1 MVKVLKLNSISPK
14 VNDVLDKNY
23 EITSECDN
31 PDLILVRSAQMADFV
46 LPESVVAIGRA
57 GAGVNNI
64 PHAEYAKRGVVVFN
78 SPGANAN
85 AVKELVI
92 TALLL
97 SCRKIIEGIKWVNS
111 QNNAEGGVAK
121 IVEKGKA
128 QFVGGEISGKT
139 LGVVGLGAIGRKV
152 AVAANALGMN
162 IVGYDPFFNKDTDL
176 GIEFEVVDNLDKIYE
191 KSDFITLHLP
201 YNADTKGMIDK
212 TAISKMKDGVVIV
225 NCARGELVQNADII
239 AAVKD
244 GKVHKYFTDFP
255 SEPLLNVDGIIACP
269 HLGASTPEAEDN
281 CAVMVATELKD
292 YFENGNIKNSVNY
305 PAVFAA
311 RKNHRITVLAEDNP
325 AVSSLIADFA
335 DKNDGKVTCSG
346 KNGNLLPPFLWMVIC
361 LVLWVL
367 ANYIFAVISHL
378 RASFPAV
385 LLLSV
390 RLMAGHIKETF
401 ILLFTM
407 AGACLIVF
415 LVPGLFVLFPG
426 ILCGIASHLI
436 ELGLKKALAID

>member
-31 PDLILVRSAQMADFV
+31 PELILVRSAQMADFN

-111 QNNAEGGVAK
+111 QNNVEGGVTK
-121 IVEKGKA
+121 IVEKGKS

-176 GIEFEVVDNLDKIYE
+176 GIELEVVDTLDKIYE

-225 NCARGELVQNADII
+225 NCARGELVQNDDII

-305 PAVFAA
+305 PSVFAA
-311 RKNHRITVLAEDNP
+311 RKNHRITILAEDNP
-325 AVSSLIADFA
+325 AVLSLIADFA

-346 KNGNLLPPFLWMVIC
+346 KNGNLYAIIDSDKEFSSDSVAK
-361 LVLWVL
+361 L
-367 ANYIFAVISHL
+367 AAAREVY
-378 RASFPAV
+378 R
-385 LLLSV
+385 V
-390 RLMAGHIKETF
+390 REI
-401 ILLFTM
+401 I
-407 AGACLIVF
+407 
-415 LVPGLFVLFPG
+415 
-426 ILCGIASHLI
+426 
-436 ELGLKKALAID
+436 

>member
-14 VNDVLDKNY
+14 VNDILDKNY

-31 PDLILVRSAQMADFV
+31 PELILVRSAQMADYA

-176 GIEFEVVDNLDKIYE
+176 GIDLEVVDTLDKIYE

-225 NCARGELVQNADII
+225 NCARGELVNNDDII

-325 AVSSLIADFA
+325 AVLSLIADFA

-346 KNGNLLPPFLWMVIC
+346 KNGNIYAIIDSDNEFSSDSVAK
-361 LVLWVL
+361 L
-367 ANYIFAVISHL
+367 AAARGVY
-378 RASFPAV
+378 R
-385 LLLSV
+385 V
-390 RLMAGHIKETF
+390 REI
-401 ILLFTM
+401 I
-407 AGACLIVF
+407 
-415 LVPGLFVLFPG
+415 
-426 ILCGIASHLI
+426 
-436 ELGLKKALAID
+436 

>member
-14 VNDVLDKNY
+14 VNDILDKNY

-31 PDLILVRSAQMADFV
+31 PELILVRSAQMADYV

-97 SCRKIIEGIKWVNS
+97 SCRKIIEGIKWINS
-111 QNNAEGGVAK
+111 QNNAEDGVAK

-128 QFVGGEISGKT
+128 QFVGGEISEKT

-176 GIEFEVVDNLDKIYE
+176 GIELEVVDTLDKIYE

-212 TAISKMKDGVVIV
+212 AAISKMKDGVVIV

-239 AAVKD
+239 TAVKD

-346 KNGNLLPPFLWMVIC
+346 KNGNLYAIIDSDKEFSSDSVAK
-361 LVLWVL
+361 L
-367 ANYIFAVISHL
+367 AAAREVY
-378 RASFPAV
+378 R
-385 LLLSV
+385 V
-390 RLMAGHIKETF
+390 REI
-401 ILLFTM
+401 I
-407 AGACLIVF
+407 
-415 LVPGLFVLFPG
+415 
-426 ILCGIASHLI
+426 
-436 ELGLKKALAID
+436 

>member
-31 PDLILVRSAQMADFV
+31 PELILVRSAQMADFV

-111 QNNAEGGVAK
+111 QNNAEDGVAK

-176 GIEFEVVDNLDKIYE
+176 GIDLEVVDTLDKIYE

-212 TAISKMKDGVVIV
+212 AAISKMKDGVVIV

-325 AVSSLIADFA
+325 AVLSLIADFA

-346 KNGNLLPPFLWMVIC
+346 KNGNLYAIIDSDKGFSSDSVAK
-361 LVLWVL
+361 L
-367 ANYIFAVISHL
+367 AAAREVY
-378 RASFPAV
+378 R
-385 LLLSV
+385 V
-390 RLMAGHIKETF
+390 REI
-401 ILLFTM
+401 I
-407 AGACLIVF
+407 
-415 LVPGLFVLFPG
+415 
-426 ILCGIASHLI
+426 
-436 ELGLKKALAID
+436 

>member
-31 PDLILVRSAQMADFV
+31 PDLILVRSAQMADYA

-176 GIEFEVVDNLDKIYE
+176 GIELEVVDTLDKIYK

-212 TAISKMKDGVVIV
+212 AAISKMKDGVVIV
-225 NCARGELVQNADII
+225 NCARGELVNNDDII

-325 AVSSLIADFA
+325 AVLSLIADFA

-346 KNGNLLPPFLWMVIC
+346 KNGNLYAIIDSDKEFSSDSVAK
-361 LVLWVL
+361 L
-367 ANYIFAVISHL
+367 AAAREVY
-378 RASFPAV
+378 R
-385 LLLSV
+385 V
-390 RLMAGHIKETF
+390 REI
-401 ILLFTM
+401 I
-407 AGACLIVF
+407 
-415 LVPGLFVLFPG
+415 
-426 ILCGIASHLI
+426 
-436 ELGLKKALAID
+436 

>member
-31 PDLILVRSAQMADFV
+31 PDLILVRSAQMADYA

-111 QNNAEGGVAK
+111 QNNVEGGVAK

-162 IVGYDPFFNKDTDL
+162 IIGYDPFFNKDTDL
-176 GIEFEVVDNLDKIYE
+176 GIDLEVVDTLDKIYE

-212 TAISKMKDGVVIV
+212 AAISKMKDGVVIV

-305 PAVFAA
+305 PAVFSA

-346 KNGNLLPPFLWMVIC
+346 KNGNLYAIIDSDNEFSSDSVAK
-361 LVLWVL
+361 L
-367 ANYIFAVISHL
+367 AAAREVY
-378 RASFPAV
+378 R
-385 LLLSV
+385 V
-390 RLMAGHIKETF
+390 REI
-401 ILLFTM
+401 I
-407 AGACLIVF
+407 
-415 LVPGLFVLFPG
+415 
-426 ILCGIASHLI
+426 
-436 ELGLKKALAID
+436 

>member
-31 PDLILVRSAQMADFV
+31 PELILVRSAQMADFD

-111 QNNAEGGVAK
+111 QNDAEGGVAK
-121 IVEKGKA
+121 IVEKGKS

-176 GIEFEVVDNLDKIYE
+176 GIELEIVDTLDKIYE

-225 NCARGELVQNADII
+225 NCARGELVQNDDII

-346 KNGNLLPPFLWMVIC
+346 KYGNIYAIIDSDKAFSSDSVAK
-361 LVLWVL
+361 L
-367 ANYIFAVISHL
+367 AAAREVY
-378 RASFPAV
+378 R
-385 LLLSV
+385 V
-390 RLMAGHIKETF
+390 REI
-401 ILLFTM
+401 I
-407 AGACLIVF
+407 
-415 LVPGLFVLFPG
+415 
-426 ILCGIASHLI
+426 
-436 ELGLKKALAID
+436 

>member
-31 PDLILVRSAQMADFV
+31 PDLILVRSAQMADFN

-111 QNNAEGGVAK
+111 QNDAEGGVAK
-121 IVEKGKA
+121 IVEKGKS

-176 GIEFEVVDNLDKIYE
+176 GIELEVVDTLDKIYE
-191 KSDFITLHLP
+191 KSDCITLHLP

-225 NCARGELVQNADII
+225 NCARGELVNNDDII

-305 PAVFAA
+305 PSVFAA

-346 KNGNLLPPFLWMVIC
+346 KNGNLYAIIDSDKAFSSDSVAK
-361 LVLWVL
+361 L
-367 ANYIFAVISHL
+367 AAAREVY
-378 RASFPAV
+378 R
-385 LLLSV
+385 V
-390 RLMAGHIKETF
+390 REI
-401 ILLFTM
+401 I
-407 AGACLIVF
+407 
-415 LVPGLFVLFPG
+415 
-426 ILCGIASHLI
+426 
-436 ELGLKKALAID
+436 

>member
-31 PDLILVRSAQMADFV
+31 PELILVRSAQMADYA

-111 QNNAEGGVAK
+111 QNDAEGGVAK

-176 GIEFEVVDNLDKIYE
+176 GIELEIVDTLDKIYE

-225 NCARGELVQNADII
+225 NCARGELVNNDDII

-244 GKVHKYFTDFP
+244 GKIHKYFTDFP

-346 KNGNLLPPFLWMVIC
+346 KNGNIYAIIDSDKVFSSDSVAK
-361 LVLWVL
+361 L
-367 ANYIFAVISHL
+367 AAAREVY
-378 RASFPAV
+378 R
-385 LLLSV
+385 V
-390 RLMAGHIKETF
+390 REI
-401 ILLFTM
+401 I
-407 AGACLIVF
+407 
-415 LVPGLFVLFPG
+415 
-426 ILCGIASHLI
+426 
-436 ELGLKKALAID
+436 

>member
-31 PDLILVRSAQMADFV
+31 PELILVRSAQMADYV
-46 LPESVVAIGRA
+46 LSESVVAIGRA

-176 GIEFEVVDNLDKIYE
+176 GIKLEVVDTLDKIYE

-201 YNADTKGMIDK
+201 YNADTKGMIDN

-225 NCARGELVQNADII
+225 NCARGELVQNDDII

-255 SEPLLNVDGIIACP
+255 TEPLLNVDGIIACP

-346 KNGNLLPPFLWMVIC
+346 KNGNIYAIIDSDNEFSSDSVAK
-361 LVLWVL
+361 L
-367 ANYIFAVISHL
+367 AAAREVY
-378 RASFPAV
+378 R
-385 LLLSV
+385 V
-390 RLMAGHIKETF
+390 REI
-401 ILLFTM
+401 I
-407 AGACLIVF
+407 
-415 LVPGLFVLFPG
+415 
-426 ILCGIASHLI
+426 
-436 ELGLKKALAID
+436 

>member
-31 PDLILVRSAQMADFV
+31 PDLILVRSAQMADYA

-111 QNNAEGGVAK
+111 QNNVEGGVAK

-176 GIEFEVVDNLDKIYE
+176 GIELEVVDTLDKIYE

-225 NCARGELVQNADII
+225 NCARGELVQNDDII

-346 KNGNLLPPFLWMVIC
+346 KNGNIYAIIDSDKEFSSDSVAK
-361 LVLWVL
+361 L
-367 ANYIFAVISHL
+367 AAAREVY
-378 RASFPAV
+378 R
-385 LLLSV
+385 V
-390 RLMAGHIKETF
+390 REI
-401 ILLFTM
+401 I
-407 AGACLIVF
+407 
-415 LVPGLFVLFPG
+415 
-426 ILCGIASHLI
+426 
-436 ELGLKKALAID
+436 

>member
-31 PDLILVRSAQMADFV
+31 PDLILVRSAQMADYV
-46 LPESVVAIGRA
+46 RPESVVAIGRA

-162 IVGYDPFFNKDTDL
+162 IIGYDPFFNKDTDL
-176 GIEFEVVDNLDKIYE
+176 GIDLEVVDTLDKIYE

-212 TAISKMKDGVVIV
+212 AAISKMKDGVVIV

-305 PAVFAA
+305 PTVFAA

-346 KNGNLLPPFLWMVIC
+346 KYGNLYAIIDSDKAFSSDSVAK
-361 LVLWVL
+361 L
-367 ANYIFAVISHL
+367 AAAREVY
-378 RASFPAV
+378 R
-385 LLLSV
+385 V
-390 RLMAGHIKETF
+390 REI
-401 ILLFTM
+401 I
-407 AGACLIVF
+407 
-415 LVPGLFVLFPG
+415 
-426 ILCGIASHLI
+426 
-436 ELGLKKALAID
+436 

>member
-23 EITSECDN
+23 EISSECDN
-31 PDLILVRSAQMADFV
+31 PELILVRSAQMADYA

-111 QNNAEGGVAK
+111 QNDAEGGVAK

-176 GIEFEVVDNLDKIYE
+176 GIELEVVDTLDKIYE

-225 NCARGELVQNADII
+225 NCARGELVQNDDII

-346 KNGNLLPPFLWMVIC
+346 KNGNIYAIIDSDKAFSSDSVAK
-361 LVLWVL
+361 L
-367 ANYIFAVISHL
+367 AAAREVY
-378 RASFPAV
+378 R
-385 LLLSV
+385 V
-390 RLMAGHIKETF
+390 REI
-401 ILLFTM
+401 I
-407 AGACLIVF
+407 
-415 LVPGLFVLFPG
+415 
-426 ILCGIASHLI
+426 
-436 ELGLKKALAID
+436 

>member
-31 PDLILVRSAQMADFV
+31 PDLILVRSAQMADYA

-176 GIEFEVVDNLDKIYE
+176 GIDLEVVDTLDKIYE

-212 TAISKMKDGVVIV
+212 AAISKMKDGVVIV

-255 SEPLLNVDGIIACP
+255 TEPLLNVDGIIACP

-325 AVSSLIADFA
+325 AVLSLIADFA

-346 KNGNLLPPFLWMVIC
+346 KNGNIYAIIDSDKGFSSDSVAK
-361 LVLWVL
+361 L
-367 ANYIFAVISHL
+367 AAAREVY
-378 RASFPAV
+378 R
-385 LLLSV
+385 V
-390 RLMAGHIKETF
+390 REI
-401 ILLFTM
+401 I
-407 AGACLIVF
+407 
-415 LVPGLFVLFPG
+415 
-426 ILCGIASHLI
+426 
-436 ELGLKKALAID
+436 

>member
-31 PDLILVRSAQMADFV
+31 PDLILVRSAQMADYA

-176 GIEFEVVDNLDKIYE
+176 GIDLEVVDTLDKIYE

-212 TAISKMKDGVVIV
+212 AAISKMKDGVVIV

-255 SEPLLNVDGIIACP
+255 TEPLLNVDGIIACP

-346 KNGNLLPPFLWMVIC
+346 KNGNLYAIIDSDKEFSSDSVAK
-361 LVLWVL
+361 L
-367 ANYIFAVISHL
+367 AAARGVY
-378 RASFPAV
+378 R
-385 LLLSV
+385 V
-390 RLMAGHIKETF
+390 REI
-401 ILLFTM
+401 I
-407 AGACLIVF
+407 
-415 LVPGLFVLFPG
+415 
-426 ILCGIASHLI
+426 
-436 ELGLKKALAID
+436 

>member
-31 PDLILVRSAQMADFV
+31 PELILVRSAQMADYA

-97 SCRKIIEGIKWVNS
+97 SCRKIIEGIKWINS

-176 GIEFEVVDNLDKIYE
+176 GIELEVVDTLDKIYE

-212 TAISKMKDGVVIV
+212 VAISKMKDGVVIV
-225 NCARGELVQNADII
+225 NCARGELVNNADII

-255 SEPLLNVDGIIACP
+255 TEPLLNVDGIIACP

-281 CAVMVATELKD
+281 CTVMVATELKD

-346 KNGNLLPPFLWMVIC
+346 KNGNLYAIIDSDNEFSSDSVAK
-361 LVLWVL
+361 L
-367 ANYIFAVISHL
+367 AAAREVY
-378 RASFPAV
+378 R
-385 LLLSV
+385 V
-390 RLMAGHIKETF
+390 REI
-401 ILLFTM
+401 I
-407 AGACLIVF
+407 
-415 LVPGLFVLFPG
+415 
-426 ILCGIASHLI
+426 
-436 ELGLKKALAID
+436 

>member
-46 LPESVVAIGRA
+46 FPESVVAIGRA

-176 GIEFEVVDNLDKIYE
+176 GIDLEVVDTLDKIYE

-212 TAISKMKDGVVIV
+212 VAISKMKDGVVIV
-225 NCARGELVQNADII
+225 NCARGELVQNDDII

-255 SEPLLNVDGIIACP
+255 TEPLLNVDGIIACP

-325 AVSSLIADFA
+325 AVLSLIADFA

-346 KNGNLLPPFLWMVIC
+346 KNGNLYAIIDSDKEFSSDSIAK
-361 LVLWVL
+361 L
-367 ANYIFAVISHL
+367 A
-378 RASFPAV
+378 ASREV
-385 LLLSV
+385 YRV
-390 RLMAGHIKETF
+390 REI
-401 ILLFTM
+401 I
-407 AGACLIVF
+407 
-415 LVPGLFVLFPG
+415 
-426 ILCGIASHLI
+426 
-436 ELGLKKALAID
+436 

>member
-46 LPESVVAIGRA
+46 FPESVVAIGRA

-128 QFVGGEISGKT
+128 QFVGGEILGKT

-176 GIEFEVVDNLDKIYE
+176 GIDLEVVDTLDKIYE

-212 TAISKMKDGVVIV
+212 VAISKMKDGVVIV
-225 NCARGELVQNADII
+225 NCARGELVQNDDII

-255 SEPLLNVDGIIACP
+255 TEPLLNVDGIIACP

-325 AVSSLIADFA
+325 AVLSLIADFA

-346 KNGNLLPPFLWMVIC
+346 KNGNLYAIIDSDKEFSSDSIAK
-361 LVLWVL
+361 L
-367 ANYIFAVISHL
+367 A
-378 RASFPAV
+378 ASREV
-385 LLLSV
+385 YRV
-390 RLMAGHIKETF
+390 REI
-401 ILLFTM
+401 I
-407 AGACLIVF
+407 
-415 LVPGLFVLFPG
+415 
-426 ILCGIASHLI
+426 
-436 ELGLKKALAID
+436 

>member
-31 PDLILVRSAQMADFV
+31 PELILVRSAQMADYA

-111 QNNAEGGVAK
+111 QNNVEGGVAN

-176 GIEFEVVDNLDKIYE
+176 GIDLEVVDTLDKIYE

-212 TAISKMKDGVVIV
+212 AAISKMKDGVVIV

-346 KNGNLLPPFLWMVIC
+346 KNGNLYAIIDSDKGFSSDSVAK
-361 LVLWVL
+361 L
-367 ANYIFAVISHL
+367 ASAREVY
-378 RASFPAV
+378 R
-385 LLLSV
+385 V
-390 RLMAGHIKETF
+390 REI
-401 ILLFTM
+401 I
-407 AGACLIVF
+407 
-415 LVPGLFVLFPG
+415 
-426 ILCGIASHLI
+426 
-436 ELGLKKALAID
+436 

>member
-31 PDLILVRSAQMADFV
+31 PDLILVRSAQMADYA

-64 PHAEYAKRGVVVFN
+64 PHAEYAKCGVVVFN

-111 QNNAEGGVAK
+111 QNNSEGGVAK

-162 IVGYDPFFNKDTDL
+162 IIGYDPFFNKDTDL
-176 GIEFEVVDNLDKIYE
+176 GIDLEVVDILDKIYE
-191 KSDFITLHLP
+191 KSDFITLNLP

-212 TAISKMKDGVVIV
+212 VAISKMKDGVVIV

-255 SEPLLNVDGIIACP
+255 TEPLLNVDGIIACP

-346 KNGNLLPPFLWMVIC
+346 KNGNLYAIIDSDKEFSSDSVAK
-361 LVLWVL
+361 L
-367 ANYIFAVISHL
+367 AAAREVY
-378 RASFPAV
+378 R
-385 LLLSV
+385 V
-390 RLMAGHIKETF
+390 REI
-401 ILLFTM
+401 I
-407 AGACLIVF
+407 
-415 LVPGLFVLFPG
+415 
-426 ILCGIASHLI
+426 
-436 ELGLKKALAID
+436 

>member
-23 EITSECDN
+23 EISSECDN
-31 PDLILVRSAQMADFV
+31 PDLILVRSAQMADFA

-111 QNNAEGGVAK
+111 QNNTEGGVAK
-121 IVEKGKA
+121 TVEKGKS

-176 GIEFEVVDNLDKIYE
+176 GIELEVVDTLDKIYE

-212 TAISKMKDGVVIV
+212 AAISKMKDGVVIV

-346 KNGNLLPPFLWMVIC
+346 KNGNIYAIIDSDKEFSSDSVAK
-361 LVLWVL
+361 L
-367 ANYIFAVISHL
+367 AAAREVY
-378 RASFPAV
+378 R
-385 LLLSV
+385 V
-390 RLMAGHIKETF
+390 REI
-401 ILLFTM
+401 I
-407 AGACLIVF
+407 
-415 LVPGLFVLFPG
+415 
-426 ILCGIASHLI
+426 
-436 ELGLKKALAID
+436 

>member
-23 EITSECDN
+23 EIASECDN
-31 PDLILVRSAQMADFV
+31 PELILVRSAQMADYA

-111 QNNAEGGVAK
+111 QNNAECGVAK

-162 IVGYDPFFNKDTDL
+162 IVGYDPFSIRTR
-176 GIEFEVVDNLDKIYE
+176 IWE
-191 KSDFITLHLP
+191 S
-201 YNADTKGMIDK
+201 
-212 TAISKMKDGVVIV
+212 ISKSSILWTK
-225 NCARGELVQNADII
+225 
-239 AAVKD
+239 
-244 GKVHKYFTDFP
+244 FTKNPTSLPFIFP
-255 SEPLLNVDGIIACP
+255 T
-269 HLGASTPEAEDN
+269 TP
-281 CAVMVATELKD
+281 T
-292 YFENGNIKNSVNY
+292 
-305 PAVFAA
+305 
-311 RKNHRITVLAEDNP
+311 RKA
-325 AVSSLIADFA
+325 
-335 DKNDGKVTCSG
+335 
-346 KNGNLLPPFLWMVIC
+346 
-361 LVLWVL
+361 
-367 ANYIFAVISHL
+367 
-378 RASFPAV
+378 
-385 LLLSV
+385 
-390 RLMAGHIKETF
+390 
-401 ILLFTM
+401 
-407 AGACLIVF
+407 
-415 LVPGLFVLFPG
+415 
-426 ILCGIASHLI
+426 
-436 ELGLKKALAID
+436 

>member
-31 PDLILVRSAQMADFV
+31 PDLILVRSAQMADYA

-121 IVEKGKA
+121 IVEKGKS

-176 GIEFEVVDNLDKIYE
+176 GIELEVVDTLDKIYE

-212 TAISKMKDGVVIV
+212 VAISKMKDGVVIV

-346 KNGNLLPPFLWMVIC
+346 KNGNLYAIIDSDKEFSSDSVAK
-361 LVLWVL
+361 L
-367 ANYIFAVISHL
+367 AAAREVY
-378 RASFPAV
+378 R
-385 LLLSV
+385 V
-390 RLMAGHIKETF
+390 REI
-401 ILLFTM
+401 I
-407 AGACLIVF
+407 
-415 LVPGLFVLFPG
+415 
-426 ILCGIASHLI
+426 
-436 ELGLKKALAID
+436 

>member
-46 LPESVVAIGRA
+46 FPESVVAIGRA

-111 QNNAEGGVAK
+111 QNNVEGGVAK

-162 IVGYDPFFNKDTDL
+162 IIGYDPFFNKDTDL
-176 GIEFEVVDNLDKIYE
+176 GIDLEVVDTLDKIYE

-212 TAISKMKDGVVIV
+212 VAISKMKDGVVIV

-255 SEPLLNVDGIIACP
+255 TEPLLNVDGIIACP

-346 KNGNLLPPFLWMVIC
+346 KNGNLYAIIDSDNEFSSDSVAK
-361 LVLWVL
+361 L
-367 ANYIFAVISHL
+367 AAAREIY
-378 RASFPAV
+378 R
-385 LLLSV
+385 V
-390 RLMAGHIKETF
+390 REI
-401 ILLFTM
+401 I
-407 AGACLIVF
+407 
-415 LVPGLFVLFPG
+415 
-426 ILCGIASHLI
+426 
-436 ELGLKKALAID
+436 

>member
-46 LPESVVAIGRA
+46 FPESVVAIGRA

-111 QNNAEGGVAK
+111 QNNVEGGVAK

-176 GIEFEVVDNLDKIYE
+176 GIDLEVVDTLDKIYE

-212 TAISKMKDGVVIV
+212 VAISKMKDGVVIV
-225 NCARGELVQNADII
+225 NCARGELVQNDDII

-255 SEPLLNVDGIIACP
+255 TEPLLNVDGIIACP

-325 AVSSLIADFA
+325 AVLSLIADFA

-346 KNGNLLPPFLWMVIC
+346 KNGNLYAIIDSDKEFSSDSIAK
-361 LVLWVL
+361 L
-367 ANYIFAVISHL
+367 A
-378 RASFPAV
+378 ASREV
-385 LLLSV
+385 YRV
-390 RLMAGHIKETF
+390 REI
-401 ILLFTM
+401 I
-407 AGACLIVF
+407 
-415 LVPGLFVLFPG
+415 
-426 ILCGIASHLI
+426 
-436 ELGLKKALAID
+436 

>member
-23 EITSECDN
+23 EFTSECDN
-31 PDLILVRSAQMADFV
+31 PDLILVRSAQMADFD

-111 QNNAEGGVAK
+111 QNDAEGGVAK
-121 IVEKGKA
+121 IVEKGKS

-176 GIEFEVVDNLDKIYE
+176 GIELEVVDTLDKIYE

-244 GKVHKYFTDFP
+244 GKVYKYFTDFP

-305 PAVFAA
+305 PSVFAA

-346 KNGNLLPPFLWMVIC
+346 KNGNIYAIIDSDKAFSSDSVAK
-361 LVLWVL
+361 L
-367 ANYIFAVISHL
+367 AAAREVY
-378 RASFPAV
+378 R
-385 LLLSV
+385 V
-390 RLMAGHIKETF
+390 REI
-401 ILLFTM
+401 I
-407 AGACLIVF
+407 
-415 LVPGLFVLFPG
+415 
-426 ILCGIASHLI
+426 
-436 ELGLKKALAID
+436 

>member
-31 PDLILVRSAQMADFV
+31 PDLILVRSAQMADYA

-176 GIEFEVVDNLDKIYE
+176 GIDLEVVDTLDKIYE

-212 TAISKMKDGVVIV
+212 AAISKMKDGVVIV

-255 SEPLLNVDGIIACP
+255 TEPLLNVDGIIACP

-325 AVSSLIADFA
+325 AVLSLIADFA

-346 KNGNLLPPFLWMVIC
+346 KNGNLYAIIDSDNEFSSDSVAK
-361 LVLWVL
+361 L
-367 ANYIFAVISHL
+367 AAAREVY
-378 RASFPAV
+378 R
-385 LLLSV
+385 V
-390 RLMAGHIKETF
+390 REI
-401 ILLFTM
+401 I
-407 AGACLIVF
+407 
-415 LVPGLFVLFPG
+415 
-426 ILCGIASHLI
+426 
-436 ELGLKKALAID
+436 

>member
-31 PDLILVRSAQMADFV
+31 PELILVRSAQMADYA

-97 SCRKIIEGIKWVNS
+97 SCRKIIEGIKWINS

-176 GIEFEVVDNLDKIYE
+176 GIELEVVDTLDKIYE

-212 TAISKMKDGVVIV
+212 AAISKMKDGVVIV
-225 NCARGELVQNADII
+225 NCARGELVNNDDII

-346 KNGNLLPPFLWMVIC
+346 KNGNLYAIIDSDNEFSSDSVAK
-361 LVLWVL
+361 L
-367 ANYIFAVISHL
+367 AAAREVY
-378 RASFPAV
+378 R
-385 LLLSV
+385 V
-390 RLMAGHIKETF
+390 REI
-401 ILLFTM
+401 I
-407 AGACLIVF
+407 
-415 LVPGLFVLFPG
+415 
-426 ILCGIASHLI
+426 
-436 ELGLKKALAID
+436 

>member
-31 PDLILVRSAQMADFV
+31 PELILVRSAQMADYV

-97 SCRKIIEGIKWVNS
+97 SCRKIIEGIKWINS
-111 QNNAEGGVAK
+111 QNNAEDGVAK
-121 IVEKGKA
+121 IVEKGKS

-176 GIEFEVVDNLDKIYE
+176 GIELEVVDTLDKIYE

-212 TAISKMKDGVVIV
+212 VAISKMKDGVVIV
-225 NCARGELVQNADII
+225 NCARGELVQNDDII

-346 KNGNLLPPFLWMVIC
+346 KNGNLYAIIDSDKEFSSDSVAK
-361 LVLWVL
+361 L
-367 ANYIFAVISHL
+367 AAAREVY
-378 RASFPAV
+378 R
-385 LLLSV
+385 V
-390 RLMAGHIKETF
+390 REI
-401 ILLFTM
+401 I
-407 AGACLIVF
+407 
-415 LVPGLFVLFPG
+415 
-426 ILCGIASHLI
+426 
-436 ELGLKKALAID
+436 

>member
-31 PDLILVRSAQMADFV
+31 PELILVRSAQMADYA

-111 QNNAEGGVAK
+111 QNNVEGGVAK

-176 GIEFEVVDNLDKIYE
+176 GIELEVVDTLDKIYE

-305 PAVFAA
+305 PSVFAA

-346 KNGNLLPPFLWMVIC
+346 KNGNLYAIIDSDKAFSSDSVAK
-361 LVLWVL
+361 L
-367 ANYIFAVISHL
+367 AAAREVY
-378 RASFPAV
+378 R
-385 LLLSV
+385 V
-390 RLMAGHIKETF
+390 REI
-401 ILLFTM
+401 I
-407 AGACLIVF
+407 
-415 LVPGLFVLFPG
+415 
-426 ILCGIASHLI
+426 
-436 ELGLKKALAID
+436 

>member
-31 PDLILVRSAQMADFV
+31 PELILVRSAQMADYV

-111 QNNAEGGVAK
+111 QNNAEDGVAK

-176 GIEFEVVDNLDKIYE
+176 GIDLEVVDTLDKIYE

-212 TAISKMKDGVVIV
+212 AAISKMKDGVVIV

-255 SEPLLNVDGIIACP
+255 TEPLLNVDGIIACP

-325 AVSSLIADFA
+325 AVLSLIADFA

-346 KNGNLLPPFLWMVIC
+346 KNGNIYAIIDSDNEFSSDSVAK
-361 LVLWVL
+361 L
-367 ANYIFAVISHL
+367 AAARGVY
-378 RASFPAV
+378 R
-385 LLLSV
+385 V
-390 RLMAGHIKETF
+390 REI
-401 ILLFTM
+401 I
-407 AGACLIVF
+407 
-415 LVPGLFVLFPG
+415 
-426 ILCGIASHLI
+426 
-436 ELGLKKALAID
+436 

>member
-31 PDLILVRSAQMADFV
+31 PDLILVRSAQMADFA

-121 IVEKGKA
+121 IVEKGKS

-176 GIEFEVVDNLDKIYE
+176 GIELEVVDTLDKIYE

-212 TAISKMKDGVVIV
+212 SAISKMKDGVVIV
-225 NCARGELVQNADII
+225 NCARGELVQNDDII

-346 KNGNLLPPFLWMVIC
+346 KNGNLYAIIDSDKAFSSDSVAK
-361 LVLWVL
+361 L
-367 ANYIFAVISHL
+367 AAAREVY
-378 RASFPAV
+378 R
-385 LLLSV
+385 V
-390 RLMAGHIKETF
+390 REI
-401 ILLFTM
+401 I
-407 AGACLIVF
+407 
-415 LVPGLFVLFPG
+415 
-426 ILCGIASHLI
+426 
-436 ELGLKKALAID
+436 

>member
-31 PDLILVRSAQMADFV
+31 PDLILVRSAQMADYA

-64 PHAEYAKRGVVVFN
+64 PYAEYAKRGVVVFN

-111 QNNAEGGVAK
+111 QNDAEGGVAK
-121 IVEKGKA
+121 IVEKGKS

-176 GIEFEVVDNLDKIYE
+176 GIELEVVDTLDKIYE
-191 KSDFITLHLP
+191 ISDFITLHLP

-212 TAISKMKDGVVIV
+212 AAISKMKDGVVIV
-225 NCARGELVQNADII
+225 NCARGELVQNDDII

-346 KNGNLLPPFLWMVIC
+346 KNGNLYAIIDSDKAFSSDSIAK
-361 LVLWVL
+361 L
-367 ANYIFAVISHL
+367 AAAREVY
-378 RASFPAV
+378 R
-385 LLLSV
+385 V
-390 RLMAGHIKETF
+390 REI
-401 ILLFTM
+401 I
-407 AGACLIVF
+407 
-415 LVPGLFVLFPG
+415 
-426 ILCGIASHLI
+426 
-436 ELGLKKALAID
+436 

>member
-31 PDLILVRSAQMADFV
+31 PELILVRSAQMADYA

-176 GIEFEVVDNLDKIYE
+176 GIDLEVVDTLDKIYE

-212 TAISKMKDGVVIV
+212 AAISKMKDGVVIV

-346 KNGNLLPPFLWMVIC
+346 KNGNLYAIIDSDKGFSSDSVAK
-361 LVLWVL
+361 L
-367 ANYIFAVISHL
+367 AAAREVY
-378 RASFPAV
+378 R
-385 LLLSV
+385 V
-390 RLMAGHIKETF
+390 REI
-401 ILLFTM
+401 I
-407 AGACLIVF
+407 
-415 LVPGLFVLFPG
+415 
-426 ILCGIASHLI
+426 
-436 ELGLKKALAID
+436 

>member
-31 PDLILVRSAQMADFV
+31 PDLILVRSAQMADYA

-111 QNNAEGGVAK
+111 QNDAEGGVAK
-121 IVEKGKA
+121 IVEKGKS

-176 GIEFEVVDNLDKIYE
+176 GIDLEVVDTLDKIYE
-191 KSDFITLHLP
+191 KSDFITLHIP

-255 SEPLLNVDGIIACP
+255 TEPLLNVDGIIACP

-346 KNGNLLPPFLWMVIC
+346 KNGNLYAIIDSDNEFSSDSVAK
-361 LVLWVL
+361 L
-367 ANYIFAVISHL
+367 AAAREVY
-378 RASFPAV
+378 R
-385 LLLSV
+385 V
-390 RLMAGHIKETF
+390 REI
-401 ILLFTM
+401 I
-407 AGACLIVF
+407 
-415 LVPGLFVLFPG
+415 
-426 ILCGIASHLI
+426 
-436 ELGLKKALAID
+436 

>member
-14 VNDVLDKNY
+14 VNDILDKNY

-31 PDLILVRSAQMADFV
+31 PELILVRSAQMADYA

-111 QNNAEGGVAK
+111 QNNVEGGVAK
-121 IVEKGKA
+121 LVEKGKS

-152 AVAANALGMN
+152 AVTANALGMN

-176 GIEFEVVDNLDKIYE
+176 GIELEVVDTLVKIYE

-212 TAISKMKDGVVIV
+212 VAISKMKDGVVIV
-225 NCARGELVQNADII
+225 NCARGELVQNDDII
-239 AAVKD
+239 AAVND

-255 SEPLLNVDGIIACP
+255 TEPLLNVDGIIACP

-346 KNGNLLPPFLWMVIC
+346 KNGNLYAIIDSDNEFSSDSVAK
-361 LVLWVL
+361 L
-367 ANYIFAVISHL
+367 AAAREVY
-378 RASFPAV
+378 R
-385 LLLSV
+385 V
-390 RLMAGHIKETF
+390 REI
-401 ILLFTM
+401 I
-407 AGACLIVF
+407 
-415 LVPGLFVLFPG
+415 
-426 ILCGIASHLI
+426 
-436 ELGLKKALAID
+436 

>member
-31 PDLILVRSAQMADFV
+31 PELILVRSAQMADYV

-92 TALLL
+92 TAILL

-111 QNNAEGGVAK
+111 QNNAEDGVAK
-121 IVEKGKA
+121 LVEKGKS

-176 GIEFEVVDNLDKIYE
+176 GIELEVVDTLDKIYE

-201 YNADTKGMIDK
+201 YNADTKGMIDN

-346 KNGNLLPPFLWMVIC
+346 KNGNLYAIIDSDKEFSSDSVAK
-361 LVLWVL
+361 L
-367 ANYIFAVISHL
+367 AAAREVY
-378 RASFPAV
+378 R
-385 LLLSV
+385 V
-390 RLMAGHIKETF
+390 RKI
-401 ILLFTM
+401 I
-407 AGACLIVF
+407 
-415 LVPGLFVLFPG
+415 
-426 ILCGIASHLI
+426 
-436 ELGLKKALAID
+436 

>member
-31 PDLILVRSAQMADFV
+31 PDLILVRSAQMADYA

-121 IVEKGKA
+121 LVEKGKS

-176 GIEFEVVDNLDKIYE
+176 GIELEVVDTLDKIYE
-191 KSDFITLHLP
+191 KSDFIALHLP

-212 TAISKMKDGVVIV
+212 VAISKMKDGVVIV
-225 NCARGELVQNADII
+225 NCARGELVQNDDII

-346 KNGNLLPPFLWMVIC
+346 KNGNIYAIIDSDKEFSSDSVAK
-361 LVLWVL
+361 L
-367 ANYIFAVISHL
+367 AAAREVY
-378 RASFPAV
+378 R
-385 LLLSV
+385 V
-390 RLMAGHIKETF
+390 REI
-401 ILLFTM
+401 I
-407 AGACLIVF
+407 
-415 LVPGLFVLFPG
+415 
-426 ILCGIASHLI
+426 
-436 ELGLKKALAID
+436 

>member
-31 PDLILVRSAQMADFV
+31 PDLILVRSAQMADYA

-111 QNNAEGGVAK
+111 QNDAEGGVAK
-121 IVEKGKA
+121 IVEKGKS

-139 LGVVGLGAIGRKV
+139 LGVIGLGAIGRKV

-176 GIEFEVVDNLDKIYE
+176 GIELEVVDTLDKIYE

-212 TAISKMKDGVVIV
+212 AAISKMKDGVVIV
-225 NCARGELVQNADII
+225 NCARGELVQNDDII

-346 KNGNLLPPFLWMVIC
+346 KNGNIYAIIDSDKAFSSDSVAK
-361 LVLWVL
+361 L
-367 ANYIFAVISHL
+367 AAAREVY
-378 RASFPAV
+378 R
-385 LLLSV
+385 V
-390 RLMAGHIKETF
+390 REI
-401 ILLFTM
+401 I
-407 AGACLIVF
+407 
-415 LVPGLFVLFPG
+415 
-426 ILCGIASHLI
+426 
-436 ELGLKKALAID
+436 

>member
-31 PDLILVRSAQMADFV
+31 PELILVRSAQMADYA

-92 TALLL
+92 TALLV

-111 QNNAEGGVAK
+111 QNDVEGGVAK
-121 IVEKGKA
+121 IVEKGKS

-176 GIEFEVVDNLDKIYE
+176 GIELEVVDTLDKTYE

-201 YNADTKGMIDK
+201 YNADTKGMIDN

-225 NCARGELVQNADII
+225 NCARGELVNNDDII
-239 AAVKD
+239 SAVKD

-346 KNGNLLPPFLWMVIC
+346 KNGNIYAIIDSDKEFSSDSVAK
-361 LVLWVL
+361 L
-367 ANYIFAVISHL
+367 AAAREVY
-378 RASFPAV
+378 R
-385 LLLSV
+385 V
-390 RLMAGHIKETF
+390 REI
-401 ILLFTM
+401 I
-407 AGACLIVF
+407 
-415 LVPGLFVLFPG
+415 
-426 ILCGIASHLI
+426 
-436 ELGLKKALAID
+436 